1 MRERIPDAAVVLLA
15 GPGSRRLEA
24 MAIAEAAHVVCRAGH
39 LPGEPAGECPDCRRV
54 RRKEHPD
61 VMVAAPESARRVNP
75 PPFEETSG
83 SKETTIPTALVRALA
98 ADATRL
104 PYESQRRAIVLLDVD
119 RTEPAAYSALL
130 KILEEPPSRARFF
143 LTATRPRLLPSTI
156 LSRVALHTVPA
167 HSRVA
172 TAAALRAR
180 GLSAEEADARA
191 AFFPADAEEA
201 ADLNLSEE
209 REVRD
214 RILEAVS
221 GLFLSRSVSWALA
234 LAAVLSE
241 GDGDD
246 AASRLG
252 LLAVLLRDAAAAAG
266 DPAGAGVI
274 HRERLADLARL
285 GASAPRALLDAA
297 ERALVLAADFDGPR
311 LNVRLACEGFALG
324 LLATLALLQ
333 TA

>member
-1 MRERIPDAAVVLLA
+1 MKERIPDAAVVLLA

-24 MAIAEAAHVVCRAGH
+24 VAMAQAAHVVCRAGH
-39 LPGEPAGECPDCRRV
+39 VPGEPAEACPDCRRV

-61 VMVAAPESARRVNP
+61 VMVAAPESSRRVNP

-104 PYESQRRAIVLLDVD
+104 PYEAQRRALVLLDVD

-130 KILEEPPSRARFF
+130 KILEEPPSRARFL

-156 LSRVALHTVPA
+156 LSRVTLHTVPA
-167 HSRVA
+167 LSRVA

-201 ADLNLSEE
+201 AELKLPEE

-221 GLFLSRSVSWALA
+221 GLLLAHSVSWALA
-234 LAAVLSE
+234 LAAVLAE
-241 GDGDD
+241 ENGDG

-252 LLAVLLRDAAAAAG
+252 LLAVLLRDAAAATG
-266 DPAGAGVI
+266 DPAGATVV

-285 GASAPRALLDAA
+285 GASGPRALLDAA
-297 ERALVLAADFDGPR
+297 ERALILAADFDGPR
-311 LNVRLACEGFALG
+311 LNVRLACEDFALG
-324 LLATLALLQ
+324 ILDESPDRLNR
-333 TA
+333 